1 MMDLGLTQI
10 GQVIGGQFL
19 NGPHQNTEMT
29 VTGVSIDSRTIKPGE
44 LFFALPGE
52 RADGHAFVAK
62 ALEAGAAGAVVQQ
75 RVATES
81 AQDLAG
87 RLKPAPL
94 LQVPDVLKALQDLAA
109 WYRRQFCIPVIGI
122 TGSTG
127 KTTTKDL
134 LAAVLSPRFNTL
146 KTSGNYNN
154 ELGVPLTLL
163 QLTHKHQAAVVEM
176 GMRGLGEIAALS
188 QMAAPTLGVI
198 TNIGHTHQELLGT
211 QENIALAKGEILE
224 SLPANGWAVLNADDP
239 WQVFLGQRWGGRA
252 FYYGLQPN
260 AGIYVTDLRPEG
272 TGSRFKVHLREAS
285 GEVWLPVPGQHNA
298 VNALAA
304 LGVGWLL
311 GMHLEEMA
319 EGLAKAQLSAMR
331 LAINPGINATTI
343 INDVYNANP
352 DSMLAALRVLSD
364 TAGSRR
370 IAVLGEMYELG
381 DYTETGHRQV
391 GAAAARQGLSC
402 LLAVGKLAEHI
413 AQGAREAGMPK
424 ALVAAVLDNQQA
436 IRLLEA
442 YLQPGDVVLVKGS
455 RGMHMEEIVSALQPA
470 QQDKGEHRA

>member
-1 MMDLGLTQI
+1 MIGLSLTQI
-10 GQVIGGQFL
+10 GQLVGGQLL
-19 NGPHQNTEMT
+19 NDLPQKADIVT
-29 VTGVSIDSRTIKPGE
+29 VTGVSIDTRTIKPGE

-52 RADGHAFVAK
+52 RVDGHAFVAQ

-75 RVATES
+75 GVEIRS

-87 RLKPAPL
+87 KINPAPV

-109 WYRRQFCIPVIGI
+109 WYRKQFSIPVIGI

-134 LAAVLSPRFNTL
+134 LAAVLGFRFNTL

-163 QLTHKHQAAVVEM
+163 QLTDKHQAAVVEM
-176 GMRGLGEIAALS
+176 GMRGLGQIAALS
-188 QMAAPTLGVI
+188 QIAAPNLGVI

-211 QENIALAKGEILE
+211 QENIALAKGELLE

-239 WQVFLGQRWGGRA
+239 WQVFLGQRCGVRA
-252 FYYGLQPN
+252 FYYGLQSTI
-260 AGIYVTDLRPEG
+260 AGIYATDLRSEG
-272 TGSRFKVHLREAS
+272 SGSRFKVHLPQTA
-285 GEVWLPVPGQHNA
+285 GEVWLPVPGQHNV

-304 LGVGWLL
+304 LSAGWLL
-311 GMHLEEMA
+311 GMQLEEMA

-331 LAINPGINATTI
+331 LAINPGIEATTI

-352 DSMLAALRVLSD
+352 DSMLAALNVLSD

-391 GAAAARQGLSC
+391 GAAAARLGVSC
-402 LLAVGKLAEHI
+402 LLSVGKLAEHI

-424 ALVAAVLDNQQA
+424 ALVATVPDNQQA

-470 QQDKGEHRA
+470 PQDAAR